1 VFILLSVYGERKIL
15 NHQKQ
20 TKLIKA
26 GILID
31 GKGFEPRENIHILI
45 QNNKIQRIS
54 KAKNFSIP
62 KSVEVFDLRDKTVMP
77 GLIDAHMHF
86 FGVPSFDVKKK
97 FIESKESRILR
108 ASFEAGKMLEA
119 GITSA
124 CCQGSS
130 ISPVLKQS
138 IDAGNIKGPRIIC
151 AGEFICSTGGTWD
164 YFDIPMELVNKS
176 GIFADGVDEVRKK
189 VRERIRQGANII
201 KIGLSKG
208 KIYDSNH
215 IWGDNPY
222 MTVVAYSAE
231 EVRAIVEEAHLN
243 ELKVSAHCIGD
254 ASVQLA
260 LDNGVDVIQHG
271 YAISKETRDKILK
284 TKKMIVSTIS
294 QIFFHIKAEEK
305 YHYSLKRK
313 EIYRI
318 HLDAMKK
325 DFKKNI
331 ERGIKYAL
339 GSDLVGY
346 PTHPQDQFP
355 KEFELAVKWGMKP
368 MQALISG
375 TKNSAEAIGIDGITG
390 TIEPNKM
397 ADMIAFKGNPLDD
410 IKVLQNIDFVMK
422 DGQVLYG

>member
-1 VFILLSVYGERKIL
+1 MYVILSVYGERKIL

-26 GILID
+26 GLLID
-31 GKGFEPRENIHILI
+31 GKYFEARENMHILI
-45 QNNKIQRIS
+45 QNDKIQRIS
-54 KAKNFSIP
+54 KAKNSSIP

-86 FGVPSFDVKKK
+86 FGVPSTDVKKK
-97 FIESKESRILR
+97 FVESEESRILR
-108 ASFEAGKMLEA
+108 ASNEAEKMLKA
-119 GITSA
+119 GVTTA

-138 IDAGNIKGPRIIC
+138 IDAGYIKGPHIIC

-164 YFDIPMELVNKS
+164 YLDIPMDLVNKS

-208 KIYDSNH
+208 KIDDSNH

-222 MTVVAYSAE
+222 TTVAAYSAE
-231 EVRAIVEEAHLN
+231 EVRAVVEEAHLN

-260 LDNGVDVIQHG
+260 IDNGVDVINHG
-271 YAISKETRDKILK
+271 YGIDEETRNKILK

-294 QIFFHIKAEEK
+294 QIVFHIKAEKK

-331 ERGIKYAL
+331 EKGIKYAL
-339 GSDLVGY
+339 GSDLIGY
-346 PTHPQDQFP
+346 PTHPQDQFA
-355 KEFELAVKWGMKP
+355 KEFELAVEWGMKP
-368 MQALISG
+368 MQAIISG
-375 TKNSAEAIGIDGITG
+375 TKNSAEAIGVDNITG
-390 TIEPNKM
+390 TIEYNKV
-397 ADMIAFKGNPLDD
+397 ADIIAFKGNPLDD

-422 DGQVLYG
+422 NGQVLYR

>member
-1 VFILLSVYGERKIL
+1 MFIILSVFGERKIL

-20 TKLIKA
+20 IKLIKA

-31 GKGFEPRENIHILI
+31 GKSSEPRENIHILI
-45 QNNKIQRIS
+45 QNDKIQRIS
-54 KAKNFSIP
+54 KAKNSSIQNN
-62 KSVEVFDLRDKTVMP
+62 VEVLDLRDKTVMP

-86 FGVPSFDVKKK
+86 FGVPSFDIKKK
-97 FIESKESRILR
+97 FVDSEESRILR
-108 ASFEAGKMLEA
+108 ASNEAEKMLKA

-130 ISPVLKQS
+130 ISPVLKQL
-138 IDAGNIKGPRIIC
+138 IDTGYINGPNIVC

-164 YFDIPMELVNKS
+164 YFDIPMDIVNKS
-176 GIFADGVDEVRKK
+176 GIFADGADELRKK
-189 VRERIRQGANII
+189 VRERIRQGANVI

-208 KIYDSNH
+208 QIDDSNH

-222 MTVVAYSAE
+222 MTVAAYSAE
-231 EVRAIVEEAHLN
+231 EVRAVVEEAHLN
-243 ELKVSAHCIGD
+243 GLKVSAHCIGD

-260 LDNGVDVIQHG
+260 IDNGVDVIHHG
-271 YAISKETRDKILK
+271 YGINEETRNKILK

-294 QIFFHIKAEEK
+294 QIFFHIKAEKK

-318 HLDAMKK
+318 HLEAMKK

-331 ERGIKYAL
+331 EKGIKYAL

-346 PTHPQDQFP
+346 PTHPQDQFA
-355 KEFELAVKWGMKP
+355 KEFELAVEWGMKP
-368 MQALISG
+368 MQAIISG
-375 TKNSAEAIGIDGITG
+375 TKNSAEAIGINNITG
-390 TIEPNKM
+390 SIEPNKM
-397 ADMIAFKGNPLDD
+397 ADIIAFKGNPLDD
-410 IKVLQNIDFVMK
+410 IKDLQNIDFIMK
-422 DGQVLYG
+422 EGQVLYN